1 MANAPLPAP
10 TNAAKRAPPVDGR
23 TRQQQWRQRVSEKQ
37 KVQAVVA
44 MKLLACLTTPSVA
57 GEKPSRRL
65 KITRAQLTDATKRLG
80 LDGLTVKGSKSMS
93 LEAGASKC
101 IKAVAVDRGLLGTQ
115 QTAQWLD
122 PGVCTEL
129 RQARQQLAAEPAVK
143 QWSRMG
149 SGKLVMQLQQL
160 VPDVGAV
167 RCQRASAQPQQNVVS
182 RPAGPARRS
191 STAAPTFMRH
201 SKRHYEVVEDAW
213 LRQAKVCS
221 RKRLRIRVDQSQ
233 ARALHRSFWLFCR
246 KQRKIARLKED
257 IKRAG
262 SWELLKASTDP
273 DPKLHARMLAD
284 YQDLLT
290 RKAESGAIRMRG
302 TEKDTLFK
310 NLYLDAVDGVHSRMV
325 VTRLFT
331 SWRRL
336 AGGKALSQR

>member
-1 MANAPLPAP
+1 
-10 TNAAKRAPPVDGR
+10 
-23 TRQQQWRQRVSEKQ
+23 
-37 KVQAVVA
+37 
-44 MKLLACLTTPSVA
+44 
-57 GEKPSRRL
+57 
-65 KITRAQLTDATKRLG
+65 
-80 LDGLTVKGSKSMS
+80 
-93 LEAGASKC
+93 
-101 IKAVAVDRGLLGTQ
+101 
-115 QTAQWLD
+115 
-122 PGVCTEL
+122 
-129 RQARQQLAAEPAVK
+129 
-143 QWSRMG
+143 
-149 SGKLVMQLQQL
+149 
-160 VPDVGAV
+160 
-167 RCQRASAQPQQNVVS
+167 
-182 RPAGPARRS
+182 
-191 STAAPTFMRH
+191 MRH

-221 RKRLRIRVDQSQ
+221 RKRLRFRVGQSQ

-257 IKRAG
+257 IERAG

-310 NLYLDAVDGVHSRMV
+310 NLYLDAVDGVDSRTV
-325 VTRLFT
+325 VTKLFT